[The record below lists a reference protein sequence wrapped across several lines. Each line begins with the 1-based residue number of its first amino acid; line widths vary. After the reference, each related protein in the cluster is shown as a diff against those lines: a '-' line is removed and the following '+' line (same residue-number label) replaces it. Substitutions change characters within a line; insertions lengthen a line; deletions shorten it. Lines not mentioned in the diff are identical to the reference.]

1 MSSGERVQVEEQK
14 VEQEEEQEEV
24 QEEEELV
31 EELANMTV
39 KDMQQQAVQVQ
50 VQAVQTEDATEE
62 SGVNTEPDWESQV
75 AAMLEYSGSLT
86 AQYNGLVRRQDEEE
100 ATQEKHKLQLQKR
113 KEEAT
118 RQHQALMDKLESL
131 RVKLQLNNSKAAR
144 KNFLSKK
151 QEMSSEKNRAEEERN
166 RLAKE
171 LEEGERRL
179 AALAEEQSEE
189 QRRWQEEL
197 DELRREMER
206 LRKEAREAEQLASQD
221 ENAAV
226 EMQRDVAM
234 TRIEAWLRELAQYLS
249 ALRAEFPQ
257 QFPYE
262 RLKWEKKEAA
272 VRRSQA
278 ELQSRFQDV
287 LQQLRQGAELESL
300 PRINVPSLP
309 QVPTSDL
316 RFSLVMQSLVPP
328 PFVPPPPLPPNP
340 VARPLPPQ
348 RHPDYYQDQY
358 PPLHRPQFRQHYPPP
373 PELYFQPP
381 LQFQA
386 PPPPQFQP
394 HIRAPVRVTPPPS
407 LSPSPSPS
415 PVAPSPPPPAASAG
429 KLDKVLEKLGT
440 RFPQCNRTQLTQLL
454 QQVKS
459 ARGTMAGMSM
469 EEVMEQVGLRLGQ
482 NEKLLSAPGPVVR
495 PTPPGP
501 IQRPTPS
508 PQRARLAAAAP
519 GVGARK
525 LCLMCQNGVAP
536 ESRHPLSCAHT
547 IHKDCIRTWLQSSPN
562 NSCPFCPTKS

>member
-1 MSSGERVQVEEQK
+1 
-14 VEQEEEQEEV
+14 
-24 QEEEELV
+24 
-31 EELANMTV
+31 
-39 KDMQQQAVQVQ
+39 MQQQAVQVQ

-62 SGVNTEPDWESQV
+62 SGVNTEPDWES
-75 AAMLEYSGSLT
+75 
-86 AQYNGLVRRQDEEE
+86 
-100 ATQEKHKLQLQKR
+100 
-113 KEEAT
+113 
-118 RQHQALMDKLESL
+118 QALMDKLESL

-309 QVPTSDL
+309 QVPTVRDTMSSMTSES
-316 RFSLVMQSLVPP
+316 RAGRE
-328 PFVPPPPLPPNP
+328 P
-340 VARPLPPQ
+340 VRPLGTSN
-348 RHPDYYQDQY
+348 RPDAQQ
-358 PPLHRPQFRQHYPPP
+358 
-373 PELYFQPP
+373 
-381 LQFQA
+381 
-386 PPPPQFQP
+386 
-394 HIRAPVRVTPPPS
+394 
-407 LSPSPSPS
+407 
-415 PVAPSPPPPAASAG
+415 
-429 KLDKVLEKLGT
+429 T
-440 RFPQCNRTQLTQLL
+440 R
-454 QQVKS
+454 
-459 ARGTMAGMSM
+459 
-469 EEVMEQVGLRLGQ
+469 
-482 NEKLLSAPGPVVR
+482 
-495 PTPPGP
+495 
-501 IQRPTPS
+501 
-508 PQRARLAAAAP
+508 
-519 GVGARK
+519 
-525 LCLMCQNGVAP
+525 
-536 ESRHPLSCAHT
+536 
-547 IHKDCIRTWLQSSPN
+547 
-562 NSCPFCPTKS
+562 